1 MTNAV
6 ERIDD
11 HAVSQL
17 EPVHEHRTMN
27 DAELVERVAGPVAG
41 RLTRLALQNGTT
53 LHELINAGGTRTWPA
68 GVRRRLDAASAL
80 VRRADRSRPVRTRL
94 SSPKSMVT
102 YVSQR
107 HLPLAVEHFGLLLL
121 SAKHHVLRDTVVGIG
136 TTCMA
141 PVDTKAVARQIASLP
156 TAAIATW
163 HNHPSGDPCPSE
175 ADRGIWEKIND
186 VAKLFG
192 TEALDHVVVTW
203 PDGPWHSE
211 KEAGRL

>member
-80 VRRADRSRPVRTRL
+80 VRRADRSRPARTRI
-94 SSPKSMVT
+94 SGPKSMVT

-192 TEALDHVVVTW
+192 TEALDHIVVTW

>member
-27 DAELVERVAGPVAG
+27 DAELVERVAGRVAG

-175 ADRGIWEKIND
+175 ADRGIWEKINE

>member
-27 DAELVERVAGPVAG
+27 DAELVERVAGRVAG
-41 RLTRLALQNGTT
+41 RLTRLVLQNGTT

>member
-27 DAELVERVAGPVAG
+27 DAELVERVAGRVAG

-68 GVRRRLDAASAL
+68 GVRRRLEAASAL

-141 PVDTKAVARQIASLP
+141 PVDTKAGLVSRIC
-156 TAAIATW
+156 
-163 HNHPSGDPCPSE
+163 G
-175 ADRGIWEKIND
+175 
-186 VAKLFG
+186 
-192 TEALDHVVVTW
+192 
-203 PDGPWHSE
+203 
-211 KEAGRL
+211 

>member
-17 EPVHEHRTMN
+17 EPVDEHQTMN
-27 DAELVERVAGPVAG
+27 DAELVERVAGRVAG

>member
-27 DAELVERVAGPVAG
+27 DAELVERVAGRVAG

-80 VRRADRSRPVRTRL
+80 VRRADRSRPVRTRI

>member
-80 VRRADRSRPVRTRL
+80 VRRADRSRPVRTRI
-94 SSPKSMVT
+94 SGPKSMVT

>member
-1 MTNAV
+1 M
-6 ERIDD
+6 
-11 HAVSQL
+11 SQL

-27 DAELVERVAGPVAG
+27 DAELVERVAGRVAG

>member
-17 EPVHEHRTMN
+17 EPVDEHRTMN
-27 DAELVERVAGPVAG
+27 DAELVERVAGRVAG

>member
-27 DAELVERVAGPVAG
+27 DAELVERVAGRVAG

-80 VRRADRSRPVRTRL
+80 VRRADRSRPVRTRI

-192 TEALDHVVVTW
+192 TEAIDHVVVTW

>member
-17 EPVHEHRTMN
+17 EPVHERRTMN

-80 VRRADRSRPVRTRL
+80 VRRADRSRPVRTRI
-94 SSPKSMVT
+94 SGPKSMVT

-175 ADRGIWEKIND
+175 ADSGIWEKIND

>member
-17 EPVHEHRTMN
+17 EPVHERRTMN

-41 RLTRLALQNGTT
+41 HLTRLALQNGTT

-80 VRRADRSRPVRTRL
+80 VRRADRSRPVRTRI
-94 SSPKSMVT
+94 SGPKSMVT

>member
-17 EPVHEHRTMN
+17 EPVDEHQTMN
-27 DAELVERVAGPVAG
+27 DAELVERVAGRVAG

-80 VRRADRSRPVRTRL
+80 VRRADRSRPVRTRI

-192 TEALDHVVVTW
+192 TEAIDHVVVTW

>member
-163 HNHPSGDPCPSE
+163 HNHPSGDP
-175 ADRGIWEKIND
+175 
-186 VAKLFG
+186 
-192 TEALDHVVVTW
+192 
-203 PDGPWHSE
+203 
-211 KEAGRL
+211 

>member
-17 EPVHEHRTMN
+17 EPVDEHQTMN
-27 DAELVERVAGPVAG
+27 DAELVERVAGRVAG

-136 TTCMA
+136 TTYMA

-175 ADRGIWEKIND
+175 TDRGIWEKIND

>member
-68 GVRRRLDAASAL
+68 SVRRRLEAASAL